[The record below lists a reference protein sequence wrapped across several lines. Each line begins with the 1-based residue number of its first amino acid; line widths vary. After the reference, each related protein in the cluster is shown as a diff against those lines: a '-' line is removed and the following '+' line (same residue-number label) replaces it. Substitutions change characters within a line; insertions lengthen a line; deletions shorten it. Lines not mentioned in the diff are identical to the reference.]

1 MEYLTIHIFRQIV
14 KPYAGDRKIQTSS
27 YLNQLIPEAGTFYV
41 MDRGYLDF
49 TRQNQF
55 HQSVDFFVIR
65 GKSNLKIQR
74 WYSRPVDRSKGL
86 LW

>member
-55 HQSVDFFVIR
+55 HQSVDSSFEAKAISRYNGDTR
-65 GKSNLKIQR
+65 GQ
-74 WYSRPVDRSKGL
+74 
-86 LW
+86 

>member
-1 MEYLTIHIFRQIV
+1 LYKGKLVFAQLMEYLTIHIFRQIV
-14 KPYAGDRKIQTSS
+14 KPYAGDRKVQTSS
-27 YLNQLIPEAGTFYV
+27 YRNQLIPEAGTFYG

-49 TRQNQF
+49 TRLNQF

-74 WYSRPVDRSKGL
+74 
-86 LW
+86 